1 MTVANW
7 GLILA
12 FVGLLVLLA
21 KPAGLWLHRIYTADS
36 PGRTERGLYRVAGV
50 DPARNQG
57 WLA

>member
-1 MTVANW
+1 MTVAGW

-21 KPAGLWLHRIYTADS
+21 KPAGLWLHRVYTADR
-36 PGRTERGLYRVAGV
+36 PGRVERGLYRVAGV
-50 DPARNQG
+50 NAAHEQG